1 MAWAI
6 DFVFQDLRTSAIK
19 KEWKKTF
26 ELIVLHDM
34 GYWLVLEELRTSS
47 KT

>member
-1 MAWAI
+1 MEK
-6 DFVFQDLRTSAIK
+6 FN
-19 KEWKKTF
+19 F